1 MIRLDKYL
9 TEAGFGTRT
18 QVKELIRRGCVTIDG
33 ETAKKPEMKIAEET
47 AKVCVGGKPC
57 AYQKYRYYML
67 NKPAG
72 VVSATEDARDKTVL
86 SFLPGELTKGLFPV
100 GRLDKDT
107 VGLLLLT
114 NDGGLSHA
122 LLSPKKHVP
131 KTYLVQTAKPVL
143 EEAMIKL
150 ENGVDIGEKK
160 PTLPA
165 KAEYA
170 NEEYANEETGKNE
183 IYLTISEGKYHQ
195 VKRMLQAVDNE
206 VTALKR
212 ISMGSLVLDE
222 TLAEGDFRELTKEE
236 IEDLK
241 QGAETKGRV
250 KGKKLKCE

>member
-9 TEAGFGTRT
+9 TETGFGTRT
-18 QVKELIRRGCVTIDG
+18 QVKELIRKGCVTCG
-33 ETAKKPEMKIAEET
+33 GKVVKKPEMKVAED
-47 AKVCVGGKPC
+47 ADIRVDGKPC
-57 AYQKYRYYML
+57 AYQRYRYYML

-72 VVSATEDARDKTVL
+72 VVSATEDAKDKTVL
-86 SFLPGELTKGLFPV
+86 SLLPVELTKGLFPV

-114 NDGGLSHA
+114 NDGELSHA

-131 KTYLVQTAKPVL
+131 KTYLVQTAKPVSR
-143 EEAMIKL
+143 EALFQL

-170 NEEYANEETGKNE
+170 RLGFKALDTSDALDEKNQ
-183 IYLTISEGKYHQ
+183 IYLTISEGKFHQ

-222 TLAEGDFRELTKEE
+222 ALAEGEFRELTEAE
-236 IEDLK
+236 IKGLAR
-241 QGAETKGRV
+241 GAEV
-250 KGKKLKCE
+250 KENRK

>member
-9 TEAGFGTRT
+9 TEVGAGTRT

-33 ETAKKPEMKIAEET
+33 ETAKRPEMKIAEET
-47 AKVCVGGKPC
+47 AKVSVDGKPC
-57 AYQKYRYYML
+57 TYQKYRYYML

-72 VVSATEDARDKTVL
+72 VVSATEDARDRTVL

-131 KTYLVQTAKPVL
+131 KTYLVQTAKPVS
-143 EEAMIKL
+143 EEALIKL

-170 NEEYANEETGKNE
+170 EDETGKNQ
-183 IYLTISEGKYHQ
+183 IYLTISEGKFHQ
-195 VKRMLQAVDNE
+195 VKRMLQAVDHE

-212 ISMGSLVLDE
+212 VSMGSLVLDE
-222 TLAEGDFRELTKEE
+222 TLAEGDFRVLTKEE
-236 IEDLK
+236 IEELK
-241 QGAETKGRV
+241 QGAEMKG
-250 KGKKLKCE
+250 